1 MSQLIQPSEVI
12 TGGVARPTPADIRL
26 DKTLIS
32 PHIQDAEFRWIVPAI
47 GITLYD
53 SMVADKGSSTAFTS
67 TAYQDIWDKQ
77 LKSFCANAVLYE
89 ASPYMVMQLGS
100 NGLYTLDNEYGQ
112 NVGVEG
118 LKFYQDTLLQRL
130 DVKKK
135 RIKDLLCNYLTPLTA
150 FIPSAIGCP
159 ETTCYGDEE
168 EQILDIYNTMGI
180 VL

>member
-12 TGGVARPTPADIRL
+12 AGGVARPTPADIRL
-26 DKTLIS
+26 DKSLIS

-47 GITLYD
+47 GLTLYD
-53 SMVADKGSSTAFTS
+53 AMVAQKGTSTAFTS
-67 TAYQDIWDKQ
+67 TAYQQLWDNQ

-89 ASPYMVMQLGS
+89 AAPYMVMQLGS

-135 RIKDLLCNYLTPLTA
+135 RIKDFLCSCATSYAA

-159 ETTCYGDEE
+159 ESTCDEHEE
-168 EQILDIYNTMGI
+168 EITDIYNTMGI

>member
-1 MSQLIQPSEVI
+1 MGQLIQPNEVI

-26 DKTLIS
+26 DKSLIS
-32 PHIQDAEFRWIVPAI
+32 PHIQDAEYRWIVPAI
-47 GITLYD
+47 GVEFYD
-53 SMVADKGSSTAFTS
+53 KLVEEKGTSSAFTS
-67 TAYQDIWDKQ
+67 TAYQSLWDNH

-89 ASPYMVMQLGS
+89 AAPYMVMQLGT

-112 NVGVEG
+112 NVGVDG
-118 LKFYQDTLLQRL
+118 LKFYQDTLKQRL

-135 RIKDLLCNYLTPLTA
+135 RIKDFLCVCANDMSG

-159 ETTCYGDEE
+159 ESVCNDEE
-168 EQILDIYNTMGI
+168 EDIKDIYNTLGI

>member
-12 TGGVARPTPADIRL
+12 AGGVARPTPADIRI
-26 DKTLIS
+26 DKSLIS
-32 PHIQDAEFRWIVPAI
+32 PHIQDAEYRWIVPAV
-47 GITLYD
+47 GLTFYD
-53 SMVADKGSSTAFTS
+53 ALVADKGNSTAFTS
-67 TAYQDIWDKQ
+67 TAYQQLWDDQ

-100 NGLYTLDNEYGQ
+100 NGLYTIDNEYGQ

-130 DVKKK
+130 EVKKK
-135 RIKDLLCNYLTPLTA
+135 RIKDYLCTCATNLLG
-150 FIPSAIGCP
+150 FIPSAVGCP
-159 ETTCYGDEE
+159 ETTCNEDEE
-168 EQILDIYNTMGI
+168 MFDIYNTMGI

>member
-12 TGGVARPTPADIRL
+12 AGGVARPTPADVRL
-26 DKTLIS
+26 DKSLIS

-47 GITLYD
+47 GLTLYD
-53 SMVADKGSSTAFTS
+53 AMVAQKGTSTAFTS
-67 TAYQDIWDKQ
+67 AVYQQLWDKQ

-89 ASPYMVMQLGS
+89 AAPYMVMQLGS
-100 NGLYTLDNEYGQ
+100 NGLYTIDNEYGQ

-135 RIKDLLCNYLTPLTA
+135 RIKDFLCSCATSYAA

-159 ETTCYGDEE
+159 ESTCDEHEE
-168 EQILDIYNTMGI
+168 EITDIYNTMGI

>member
-12 TGGVARPTPADIRL
+12 SGGVARPTPADIRL
-26 DKTLIS
+26 DKSLIS
-32 PHIQDAEFRWIVPAI
+32 PHIQDAEYRWIIPAV
-47 GITLYD
+47 GLTFYD
-53 SMVADKGSSTAFTS
+53 ALVADKGSSTAFTS
-67 TAYQDIWDKQ
+67 TAYQSLWNDQ

-89 ASPYMVMQLGS
+89 AAPYMVMQLGT

-130 DVKKK
+130 EVKKK
-135 RIKDLLCNYLTPLTA
+135 RIKDYLCTCATNLLG
-150 FIPSAIGCP
+150 FIPSAVGCP
-159 ETTCYGDEE
+159 EATCNEDEE
-168 EQILDIYNTMGI
+168 TFDIYNTMGI

>member
-1 MSQLIQPSEVI
+1 MSQLTQPSEVI
-12 TGGVARPTPADIRL
+12 SGGVARPTPADIRI

-32 PHIQDAEFRWIVPAI
+32 PHIQDAEYRWILPAV
-47 GITLYD
+47 GVSFYD
-53 SMVADKGSSTAFTS
+53 ALVVDKNNTTAFTS
-67 TAYQDIWDKQ
+67 TSYQALWNDQ

-89 ASPYMVMQLGS
+89 AAPYMVMQLGS
-100 NGLYTLDNEYGQ
+100 NGLYTIDNEYGQ

-130 DVKKK
+130 EVKKK
-135 RIKDLLCNYLTPLTA
+135 RIKDYLCTCASNLVG

-159 ETTCYGDEE
+159 EYNCDEH
-168 EQILDIYNTMGI
+168 EQLFDIYNTMGI

>member
-12 TGGVARPTPADIRL
+12 AGGVARPTPADIRL
-26 DKTLIS
+26 DKSLIS

-47 GITLYD
+47 GLTLYD
-53 SMVADKGSSTAFTS
+53 AMVAQKGTSTAFTS
-67 TAYQDIWDKQ
+67 AVYQQLWDKQ

-89 ASPYMVMQLGS
+89 AAPYMVMQLGS

-112 NVGVEG
+112 NVGVDG

-135 RIKDLLCNYLTPLTA
+135 RIKDFLCSCATSYAA

-159 ETTCYGDEE
+159 ESTCDEHE
-168 EQILDIYNTMGI
+168 EITDIYNTLGI

>member
-12 TGGVARPTPADIRL
+12 AGGVARPTPADIRL
-26 DKTLIS
+26 DKSLIS

-47 GITLYD
+47 GLTLYD
-53 SMVADKGSSTAFTS
+53 SMVAQKGTSTAFTS
-67 TAYQDIWDKQ
+67 AVYQQLWDKQ

-89 ASPYMVMQLGS
+89 AAPYMVMQLGS

-135 RIKDLLCNYLTPLTA
+135 RIKDFLCSCATSYAA

-159 ETTCYGDEE
+159 EATCDEHEE
-168 EQILDIYNTMGI
+168 EITDIYNTLGI

>member
-12 TGGVARPTPADIRL
+12 AGGVARPTPADIRL
-26 DKTLIS
+26 DKSLIS
-32 PHIQDAEFRWIVPAI
+32 PHIQDAEYRWIVPAI
-47 GITLYD
+47 GLTFYD
-53 SMVADKGSSTAFTS
+53 ALVADKGNSTAFTS
-67 TAYQDIWDKQ
+67 TAYQELWDNQ

-89 ASPYMVMQLGS
+89 ASPYMVMQLGT

-112 NVGVEG
+112 NVGVDG

-135 RIKDLLCNYLTPLTA
+135 RIKDYLCASALA
-150 FIPSAIGCP
+150 FTGFVPSAIGCH
-159 ETTCYGDEE
+159 EATCNEDEE
-168 EQILDIYNTMGI
+168 ITDIYNTLGI